1 MMIDCDDLTSVLLVK
16 HASLLANGLGQAF
29 TLYVPEGYG
38 LGLLRRLVYSGCK
51 AIGERELLKLM
62 LECNTR
68 VFPQDYLET
77 KAGKEFSTATAL
89 EWIKKNYCPRP
100 PSKRLNF

>member
-1 MMIDCDDLTSVLLVK
+1 MIDCDDITSVILVK

-29 TLYVPEGYG
+29 TIYVPEGYG
-38 LGLLRRLVYSGCK
+38 LGILRRLVYSGCK

-62 LECNTR
+62 LECNSR
-68 VFPQDYLET
+68 VFPHDFPET
-77 KAGKEFSTATAL
+77 RAGKEFLSATSY
-89 EWIKKNYCPRP
+89 ERIKTDYCPKP